1 MYRRTRQRPVA
12 SCPCVPPVA
21 ACLLK
26 TCFRRFAE
34 PEAKGAADR
43 YSITHATDDCYCK
56 STMTVDPAGR
66 LFAATDSAVATF
78 STSVRL
84 DATKDCRQQVGTGW
98 EKWGASVARCP
109 PNRAYR
115 LCSDSERL

>member
-56 STMTVDPAGR
+56 STMTVDLPADYLLQPIPPSRHSQPAFGWMQPKIVGSRSGPGGR
-66 LFAATDSAVATF
+66 SGGLLLPGAPRTALIAYAATASAF
-78 STSVRL
+78 
-84 DATKDCRQQVGTGW
+84 
-98 EKWGASVARCP
+98 
-109 PNRAYR
+109 
-115 LCSDSERL
+115 